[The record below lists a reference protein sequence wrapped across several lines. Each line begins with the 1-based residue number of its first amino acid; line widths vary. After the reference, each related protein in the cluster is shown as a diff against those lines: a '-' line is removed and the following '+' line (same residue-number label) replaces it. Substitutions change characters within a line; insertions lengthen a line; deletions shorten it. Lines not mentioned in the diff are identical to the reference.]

1 MSGDTILVVDDNV
14 VSLKPAWAVL
24 KKRNYQSWG

>member
-1 MSGDTILVVDDNV
+1 MSSETILVDDNV